1 MDHPSLIAQS
11 QYQVKAGTLFCQ
23 GNAKIPGID
32 FNGSL
37 PFCVGDTKKRPR
49 SFKILYAATPP
60 IHLRLQVFSPEKKRW
75 QLRNSPVHFSIE
87 HSICVVTVASFNF
100 SRLNTNSLSAY

>member
-60 IHLRLQVFSPEKKRW
+60 IHLRLQVFSPEKKGGSCATR
-75 QLRNSPVHFSIE
+75 LSI
-87 HSICVVTVASFNF
+87 FL
-100 SRLNTNSLSAY
+100 LNIQFVL